1 MAARRRMQIPAPAGE
16 GNGATLRAFCLCGPA
31 GHRFGR
37 PPVQTPELAQD
48 LLPDHRNTGT
58 PAAADHDSL
67 AAADHTGRELCA
79 ANGAVKFEVPGKPK
93 EKPLPTTLPHR
104 PRTDVKRSSRRVA
117 FDILFNGALLVS
129 ALALTFIVLVR
140 EERYAYGQ
148 QEIANQ
154 AMQQP
159 MADESDEIRITPPL
173 N

>member
-1 MAARRRMQIPAPAGE
+1 
-16 GNGATLRAFCLCGPA
+16 
-31 GHRFGR
+31 
-37 PPVQTPELAQD
+37 
-48 LLPDHRNTGT
+48 
-58 PAAADHDSL
+58 
-67 AAADHTGRELCA
+67 
-79 ANGAVKFEVPGKPK
+79 
-93 EKPLPTTLPHR
+93 
-104 PRTDVKRSSRRVA
+104 VKRSPRHVA

-159 MADESDEIRITPPL
+159 MADDSGEIQIILPL

>member
-1 MAARRRMQIPAPAGE
+1 
-16 GNGATLRAFCLCGPA
+16 
-31 GHRFGR
+31 
-37 PPVQTPELAQD
+37 
-48 LLPDHRNTGT
+48 
-58 PAAADHDSL
+58 
-67 AAADHTGRELCA
+67 
-79 ANGAVKFEVPGKPK
+79 
-93 EKPLPTTLPHR
+93 LPTTLPHR
-104 PRTDVKRSSRRVA
+104 PRTDVKRSPRRVA

-154 AMQQP
+154 AVQQP